1 MKKLALLLMLVLSAG
16 IFMTACSDDKDE
28 PVQMTE
34 LPQTAQNFLSTY
46 FGKDKIVSAEKDT
59 DGGRVTYDVH
69 LNSGFEIEF
78 DQNGEWTDVD
88 APYGKVIP
96 SGIVPEVIAN
106 YIEVQCPGVGINE
119 ISRDS
124 LGYEVKLVNGTELR
138 FKPDG
143 SPVIYS

>member
-1 MKKLALLLMLVLSAG
+1 MLVLSAG

-34 LPQTAQNFLSTY
+34 LPQIAQNFLSTY
-46 FGKDKIVSAEKDT
+46 FGKDKIVSAE
-59 DGGRVTYDVH
+59 
-69 LNSGFEIEF
+69 
-78 DQNGEWTDVD
+78 WPDVD

-124 LGYEVKLVNGTELR
+124 LGYEVELANGTELR